1 MYYDLGGGFTCF
13 SSLSLLGKDSH
24 FDEHIFQRGFETT
37 NSKNQKFDRD
47 HYSPNSNL
55 LLQGSISGDMFASG
69 RVNYPI
75 LGESNHANV
84 W

>member
-1 MYYDLGGGFTCF
+1 MYDLGGNFTYF
-13 SSLSLLGKDSH
+13 VLSSLLGKNSH

-37 NSKNQKFDRD
+37 NFKNQKFDRD

-55 LLQGSISGDMFASG
+55 LLQGSIFRGYVCFREDKLHHFG
-69 RVNYPI
+69 GI
-75 LGESNHANV
+75 K